1 MYYNFVASNIHILN
15 VNIYFLIV
23 DVLTSIVSVLYFF
36 HVCSLIQSVTSIF
49 RTLYFLMM
57 SQQSGDSF
65 AALIRVNTV
74 VQAVVGNMDI
84 RGETRAEFQSRQ
96 EADINPKHEKQSRV
110 KTQWSNRERWE
121 RSEMSAGA
129 IQDFMMS
136 VCECVLSRPIDEHQV
151 N

>member
-36 HVCSLIQSVTSIF
+36 HVCSLIHSVTSIF

-84 RGETRAEFQSRQ
+84 RGETRAEFQGRQ

-110 KTQWSNRERWE
+110 KTQ
-121 RSEMSAGA
+121 
-129 IQDFMMS
+129 
-136 VCECVLSRPIDEHQV
+136 
-151 N
+151 